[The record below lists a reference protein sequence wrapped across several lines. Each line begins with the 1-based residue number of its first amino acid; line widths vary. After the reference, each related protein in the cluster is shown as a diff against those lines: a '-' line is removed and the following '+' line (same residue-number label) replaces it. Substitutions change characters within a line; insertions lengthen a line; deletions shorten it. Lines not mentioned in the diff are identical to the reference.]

1 MKKRCKR
8 KVWSRIDPIALAI
21 AGARPIDDEKLFRIR
36 AMEIAA
42 INAFQMGT
50 ATVKD
55 WSSIAD
61 IANLAETM
69 ALDGVG
75 PEVLPCCKG
84 VEKAL
89 IEAKERFERWGRMGT
104 SGVGLRAFVD
114 LQEYHDL
121 QRTAV
126 SLSEYERAIQKT
138 VNRVRSAH
146 PSVKVLV

>member
-1 MKKRCKR
+1 MRKRCIR
-8 KVWSRIDPIALAI
+8 KVYNRIDPIALAI
-21 AGARPIDDEKLFRIR
+21 AGARPIDDEKLFAIR
-36 AMEIAA
+36 ALEVAA
-42 INAFQMGT
+42 INAFRMGT

-75 PEVLPCCKG
+75 PEVLPYCEA
-84 VEKAL
+84 VEKEL
-89 IEAKERFERWGRMGT
+89 LKAKERFERWGRMGT
-104 SGVGLRAFVD
+104 SGTGLRAFID
-114 LQEYHDL
+114 LQEFHDL
-121 QRTAV
+121 QRTSV

-146 PSVKVLV
+146 PSVKVLA